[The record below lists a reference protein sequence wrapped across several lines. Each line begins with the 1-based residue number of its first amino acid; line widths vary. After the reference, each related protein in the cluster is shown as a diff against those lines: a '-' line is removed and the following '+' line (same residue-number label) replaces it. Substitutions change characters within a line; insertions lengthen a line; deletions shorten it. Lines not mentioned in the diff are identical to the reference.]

1 MDYDWRLWVTIQCI
15 PMFYWYSQVTREMG
29 SWHKV
34 EGKSPYAQLESLGR
48 VKLRVSSIRGHVAY
62 MLLDCCLTSIHLL
75 KYGALLLKN
84 EDSFLDRVLIFL
96 STLIRRA
103 AEF

>member
-48 VKLRVSSIRGHVAY
+48 VKLRKSLPSEV
-62 MLLDCCLTSIHLL
+62 MLLICS
-75 KYGALLLKN
+75 
-84 EDSFLDRVLIFL
+84 LIVV
-96 STLIRRA
+96 
-103 AEF
+103 